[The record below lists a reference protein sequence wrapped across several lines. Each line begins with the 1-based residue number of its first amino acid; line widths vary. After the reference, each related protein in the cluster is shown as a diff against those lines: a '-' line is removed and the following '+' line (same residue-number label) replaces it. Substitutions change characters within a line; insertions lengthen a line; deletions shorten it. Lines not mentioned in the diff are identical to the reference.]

1 MELNITSKSNPFGD
15 TTAENDKKMLSNAFI
30 ETADFRTLVKLMTG
44 PLLLV
49 DEGQVKVLY
58 LFS

>member
-30 ETADFRTLVKLMTG
+30 ETADFRTLR
-44 PLLLV
+44 
-49 DEGQVKVLY
+49 KVRISPRCEIIVL
-58 LFS
+58 